1 MKLSKKLKRDAVYLF
16 TRVLMFFFNFIPRRL
31 TLFVGAWVG
40 LVAWKLL
47 GRDRYKI
54 DRHLSMAFG
63 ASITWHQ
70 KQNVGRSFFINSGKN
85 LADMCRFKKYYATEI
100 KPLVSIE
107 GLDEFDAA
115 YKRGRGLLGMTG
127 HIGNF
132 ELLAVYFAD
141 LGYRIGVIGREMY
154 DARLNS
160 ILVGNRQAMG
170 ITNFTTT
177 ESPRNILRWLKTGG
191 VLGVLVDTDSIR
203 VRGTFMP
210 FFGRLANTPIGQS
223 LLGLRTGAA
232 FLPVACLRT
241 GDNRYHI
248 VVKPE
253 VRIRPSGNTEEDA
266 YRMTLGC
273 TKALEEII
281 KENKSQWIWLHNR
294 WHTRPENT
302 A

>member
-1 MKLSKKLKRDAVYLF
+1 MTLPKKLKRGAVYLL
-16 TRVLMFFFNFIPRRL
+16 TRSAFFLFNVIPRRL
-31 TLFVGAWVG
+31 AVFLGAWVG
-40 LVAWKLL
+40 LAAWKLL

-54 DRHLSMAFG
+54 DRHLSLVFDD
-63 ASITWHQ
+63 SLTSHQ
-70 KQNVGRSFFINSGKN
+70 KRNIARGFFVNSGKN
-85 LADMCRFKKYYATEI
+85 LADMCRFQKYYATEI

-115 YKRGRGLLGMTG
+115 YKRGRGLLGITG

-160 ILVGNRQAMG
+160 ILVGNRESMG

-177 ESPRNILRWLKTGG
+177 ESPRNVLRWLKTGG
-191 VLGVLVDTDSIR
+191 VLGVLIDTDSFR
-203 VRGTFMP
+203 VRGAFMP
-210 FFGRLANTPIGQS
+210 FFGRLANVFIGWL
-223 LLGLRTGAA
+223 LLGLRIGAA

-241 GDNRYHI
+241 DDNSYHI

-253 VRIRPSGNTEEDA
+253 VRIRPSGNAEEDA

>member
-1 MKLSKKLKRDAVYLF
+1 MKLSKKIKRDMVYLL
-16 TRVLMFFFNFIPRRL
+16 TRAAMFFFNRIPRRL

-40 LVAWKLL
+40 LAAWKLL

-54 DRHLSMAFG
+54 DRHLSLVFDD
-63 ASITWHQ
+63 SLTSHQ
-70 KQNVGRSFFINSGKN
+70 KRNIARSFFINSGKN
-85 LADMCRFKKYYATEI
+85 LADMCRFEKYYSTEV

-132 ELLAVYFAD
+132 ELLAVYFAN

-154 DARLNS
+154 DVRLNS
-160 ILVGNRQAMG
+160 ILVGNRQDMG

-191 VLGVLVDTDSIR
+191 VLGVLIDTDSIR
-203 VRGTFMP
+203 VRGAFMP

-223 LLGLRTGAA
+223 QLGLRTGAA

-253 VRIRPSGNTEEDA
+253 VRIQPSGNIEEDA

>member
-1 MKLSKKLKRDAVYLF
+1 
-16 TRVLMFFFNFIPRRL
+16 
-31 TLFVGAWVG
+31 
-40 LVAWKLL
+40 
-47 GRDRYKI
+47 
-54 DRHLSMAFG
+54 MAFG
-63 ASITWHQ
+63 ANITSHQ

-85 LADMCRFKKYYATEI
+85 LADMCRFQKYYATEI

-115 YKRGRGLLGMTG
+115 YKRGRGLLGITG

-132 ELLAVYFAD
+132 ELLPVYFAN

-160 ILVGNRQAMG
+160 ILVGNREDMG
-170 ITNFTTT
+170 ITNFPTT
-177 ESPRNILRWLKTGG
+177 ESPRNILCWLKTGG
-191 VLGVLVDTDSIR
+191 VLGVLIDTDSIR
-203 VRGTFMP
+203 VRGAFMP
-210 FFGRLANTPIGQS
+210 FFGRPANTPIGQS

-253 VRIRPSGNTEEDA
+253 VRIRLSGNAEEDA

-273 TKALEEII
+273 SKALEEII
-281 KENKSQWIWLHNR
+281 RENKSQWIWLHNR

>member
-31 TLFVGAWVG
+31 TLFIGAWVG
-40 LVAWKLL
+40 LAAWKLL

-54 DRHLSMAFG
+54 DRHLSMVFDD
-63 ASITWHQ
+63 SLTSHQ
-70 KQNVGRSFFINSGKN
+70 KRNIARGFFVNSGKN
-85 LADMCRFKKYYATEI
+85 LADMCRFKKYYSTEI

-115 YKRGRGLLGMTG
+115 YKRGRGLLGITG

-160 ILVGNRQAMG
+160 ILVGNRQVMG

-203 VRGTFMP
+203 VSGAFMP

-253 VRIRPSGNTEEDA
+253 VRIRPSGNAEEDA

>member
-40 LVAWKLL
+40 LAAWKLL

-54 DRHLSMAFG
+54 DRHLSLVFDD
-63 ASITWHQ
+63 SLTSHQ
-70 KQNVGRSFFINSGKN
+70 KRNIARSFFINSGKN
-85 LADMCRFKKYYATEI
+85 LADVCRFKKYYSTEI

-160 ILVGNRQAMG
+160 ILVCNRQAMG

-191 VLGVLVDTDSIR
+191 VLGVLIDTDSIR
-203 VRGTFMP
+203 VRGAFMP
-210 FFGRLANTPIGQS
+210 FFGRLAKTPIGQS

-248 VVKPE
+248 VIKPE
-253 VRIRPSGNTEEDA
+253 VRIRPSGNAEEDA
-266 YRMTLGC
+266 YRITLGC